1 MPNYWNPNNMYPVT
15 YPQYQVPMM
24 PQQSFATQPTI
35 AAAWVESEMEARG
48 KSIPQGVNQFFMFD
62 ANQQKIYLKS
72 LNQMGMPNPM
82 QTLSF
87 TIDPQQNLPAGQ
99 SGSMSGTVQ
108 DMSNYVTKQDL
119 DQLRNEIRQMNQS
132 GAMNGN
138 SNNSGNGQ
146 SYVNNQNGGS
156 NGNRGG
162 NR

>member
-1 MPNYWNPNNMYPVT
+1 MPNYWNPNNMYPAT
-15 YPQYQVPMM
+15 YPQYQMPMM
-24 PQQSFATQPTI
+24 PQQSYAQPTI

-99 SGSMSGTVQ
+99 SGAMSGTTS

-119 DQLRNEIRQMNQS
+119 EQLRNEIRQMNQS

-138 SNNSGNGQ
+138 SNNPG
-146 SYVNNQNGGS
+146 NQNGGS

>member
-1 MPNYWNPNNMYPVT
+1 MPNYWNPSNMYPAT
-15 YPQYQVPMM
+15 YPQYQMPMM
-24 PQQSFATQPTI
+24 PQQSYAQPTI

-99 SGSMSGTVQ
+99 SGAMSGTTS
-108 DMSNYVTKQDL
+108 DMSNYVTKQDFE
-119 DQLRNEIRQMNQS
+119 QLRNEIRQMNQS

-138 SNNSGNGQ
+138 ANNSG
-146 SYVNNQNGGS
+146 NQNGGS

>member
-1 MPNYWNPNNMYPVT
+1 MPNYWNPNNMYPAT
-15 YPQYQVPMM
+15 YPQYQMPMM
-24 PQQSFATQPTI
+24 PQQSYAQPTI

-72 LNQMGMPNPM
+72 LNQMGMPNLM

-99 SGSMSGTVQ
+99 SGAMSGTAS
-108 DMSNYVTKQDL
+108 DMSNYVTKQDFE
-119 DQLRNEIRQMNQS
+119 QLRNEIRQMNQS

-138 SNNSGNGQ
+138 ANNS
-146 SYVNNQNGGS
+146 SNQNGGS

>member
-1 MPNYWNPNNMYPVT
+1 MPNYWNPNNMYPAT
-15 YPQYQVPMM
+15 YPQYQMPMM
-24 PQQSFATQPTI
+24 PQQSFAAPSTI

-48 KSIPQGVNQFFMFD
+48 KSMPQGVTQFFMFD

-99 SGSMSGTVQ
+99 SGNMSGTNAT
-108 DMSNYVTKQDL
+108 DMSNYVTRQDFE
-119 DQLRNEIRQMNQS
+119 QLRNEIRQMNQS

-138 SNNSGNGQ
+138 SNNSGN
-146 SYVNNQNGGS
+146 QNGGNS

>member
-1 MPNYWNPNNMYPVT
+1 
-15 YPQYQVPMM
+15 MM
-24 PQQSFATQPTI
+24 PQQSYAQPTI
-35 AAAWVESEMEARG
+35 AASWVESEMEARG

-99 SGSMSGTVQ
+99 SGAMSGTTS

-119 DQLRNEIRQMNQS
+119 EQLRNEIRQMNQS

-138 SNNSGNGQ
+138 SNNPG
-146 SYVNNQNGGS
+146 NQNGGS